1 MTNIICDVCKRPVA
15 YAGRTYSWATR
26 FELYDTIK
34 DKDLCPDC
42 LGVLLDEVE
51 KVMAETD
58 DYQFLAQKQALE
70 DKLEELTVW
79 DEREKDKVLGYE

>member
-1 MTNIICDVCKRPVA
+1 MS
-15 YAGRTYSWATR
+15 GRTYSWATR

-34 DKDLCPDC
+34 DKDLCSDC
-42 LGVLLDEVE
+42 LGVLLGEVE